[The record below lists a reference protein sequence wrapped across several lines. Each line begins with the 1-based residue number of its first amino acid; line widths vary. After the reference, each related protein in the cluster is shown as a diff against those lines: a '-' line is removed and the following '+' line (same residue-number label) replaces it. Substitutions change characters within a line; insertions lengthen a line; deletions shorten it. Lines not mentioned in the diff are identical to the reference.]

1 MVIASK
7 QQGSKQANKQEAY
20 DERDHVI
27 SVAVNIT
34 KQALIVFNK
43 L

>member
-7 QQGSKQANKQEAY
+7 QQEAY

-27 SVAVNIT
+27 SVAVNII
-34 KQALIVFNK
+34 KQALMVFNK